1 MRARAR
7 RVWLRRFAIVTATLV
22 LAGCR
27 SMPLPRAPVEDVAV
41 ELRQREAAMIEEFEQ
56 KRTRAEFEAAK
67 GARQR
72 GDSRNCQAILE
83 QLLRRDPGHRDGRML
98 LSHVYFEQGRHAD
111 AIAQLETAVADFPND
126 PKVHEATGALLADLG
141 RHEESQAHLERAR
154 YLSSGLQTA
163 TTIPLANASPIN
175 AAIPSPGPEAT
186 VVNASHAEPCVE
198 PTAATGQNRFS
209 PGDAAS
215 AEDVGGA
222 GWGDGTDADRLL
234 DMAETALINGDT
246 GRGLALFQRAAA
258 TDPNNPQIPIFA
270 AVAALRH
277 GYPGLAAVL
286 AEESRVRFPQDNSL
300 LRVLGVAYYRQGDLE
315 SSQLVLLQAL
325 SLDKSDALAY
335 FLLGCTHAKL
345 EQFEA
350 ARECFAEA
358 QRIDPRLT
366 VRP

>member
-1 MRARAR
+1 MMGRAR
-7 RVWLRRFAIVTATLV
+7 RVWLKRFAIVTATLV
-22 LAGCR
+22 LTGCR
-27 SMPLPRAPVEDVAV
+27 SMPLPQAPVEDVAV
-41 ELRQREAAMIEEFEQ
+41 ELRRREAAMIEEFEQ
-56 KRTRAEFEAAK
+56 KRTHAEFEAAK

-72 GDSRNCQAILE
+72 GDPRNCQAILE

-126 PKVHEATGALLADLG
+126 PKVHDAMGSLLADLG
-141 RHEESQAHLERAR
+141 RHEESRAHLERAR
-154 YLSSGLQTA
+154 HLSSGLQTETA
-163 TTIPLANASPIN
+163 TALANVLPTDAV
-175 AAIPSPGPEAT
+175 IPSPGPEAE
-186 VVNASHAEPCVE
+186 VVPASHMDPGVE
-198 PTAATGQNRFS
+198 PTTGTGQSGLS
-209 PGDAAS
+209 PGDAFL
-215 AEDVGGA
+215 AEDIGGA

-258 TDPNNPQIPIFA
+258 TEPNNPQIPNFA

-277 GYPGLAAVL
+277 GYPGLTVVL
-286 AEESRVRFPQDNSL
+286 AEESRGRFPRDTSL
-300 LRVLGVAYYRQGDLE
+300 LRALGVAYYRQGDLE
-315 SSQLVLLQAL
+315 SSQLVLRQAL

-335 FLLGCTHAKL
+335 FLLGCTHVRQ

-366 VRP
+366 VRR